1 MSVIIALC
9 KGGGDFMTVKEYM
22 EILDDNTEIIVK
34 QYPIQRIDSSC
45 NLVERQRG
53 EKNVLIYS
61 RQNYLDYDVKQI
73 NTHYNGSV
81 EIICKANP
89 KQESKVIAAMYSLE
103 MRG

>member
-1 MSVIIALC
+1 
-9 KGGGDFMTVKEYM
+9 MTVKEYM

-45 NLVERQRG
+45 NLVERQNGKR
-53 EKNVLIYS
+53 NDLIYS
-61 RQNYLDYDVKQI
+61 RQNYLDYEVKQV
-73 NTHYNGSV
+73 NTRDGSV